1 MARSSVSATVR
12 KTYNILS
19 WQQLSLMFHRHRY
32 CARGLRQAT
41 IFEVEVAQDDE
52 WIGAVTL
59 KWIGLLKIPTV
70 ALVSK
75 SAHKAV
81 ELLWRYVR
89 HSPRD
94 QLSLRNKRCQLCG
107 WITNRKYLN
116 RAQCC
121 KCSNTKV
128 CFECTYVTA
137 DGRRLCGVCDLES
150 DAPLHLQSMVKFLD
164 GSGVHDALD
173 YLQNAGHHS
182 IEKMKQKRMPN
193 LMQYLMILWHRFAH
207 EASIATQPTHQPLAH
222 EYLNKMD

>member
-1 MARSSVSATVR
+1 MPRFLNKSLPATLICQQRARHVASSYIGSLVEHLLARSSVSATVR

-94 QLSLRNKRCQLCG
+94 GLSLRNKRCTL
-107 WITNRKYLN
+107 
-116 RAQCC
+116 
-121 KCSNTKV
+121 
-128 CFECTYVTA
+128 
-137 DGRRLCGVCDLES
+137 
-150 DAPLHLQSMVKFLD
+150 
-164 GSGVHDALD
+164 
-173 YLQNAGHHS
+173 
-182 IEKMKQKRMPN
+182 
-193 LMQYLMILWHRFAH
+193 
-207 EASIATQPTHQPLAH
+207 
-222 EYLNKMD
+222 